1 MSMETEKNLH
11 ASVPPAL
18 LTRAQEAAQDDATTL
33 DELVQTA
40 LELRLQARRRQ
51 KLYAYGEGQARL
63 VGLREE
69 DVPRIVEEWR
79 GEHPEHEQ

>member
-1 MSMETEKNLH
+1 METEKNLH

-18 LTRAQEAAQDDATTL
+18 LTRAQEAAQDDDTTL

-40 LELRLQARRRQ
+40 LELRLQARRRE
-51 KLYAYGEGQARL
+51 KLYAYGEGQARS

-69 DVPRIVEEWR
+69 DVPRILEEWR
-79 GEHPEHEQ
+79 KEHTEHGH